1 MAIRGVQAN
10 NADDFS
16 CRAGEVLAQYRAVVL
31 DSIENGDHIV
41 KYPAAAQA
49 VAYGITQ
56 EAAAA
61 SGDRISV
68 RRRGSSYVVVDSATT
83 LARPVMVADTVGRVN
98 DIQSSE
104 WGSGDGVLGSFDQA
118 AAASGD
124 QVVVMLNIR
133 EVLGD
138 G

>member
-1 MAIRGVQAN
+1 MSIRGTQA
-10 NADDFS
+10 ASTDDYS

-41 KYPAAAQA
+41 KYPSAARD

-68 RRRGSSYVVVDSATT
+68 RRGGTSYVEVDEATT
-83 LARPVMVADTVGRVN
+83 LGRVAMIADTVGRVEDTASN
-98 DIQSSE
+98 N
-104 WGSGDGVLGSFDQA
+104 WASGDGVVGSFDEA
-118 AAASGD
+118 ATASGD
-124 QVVVMLNIR
+124 KVIVKLNLYEVVTA
-133 EVLGD
+133 
-138 G
+138 